1 MTGWRS
7 AGSTLVKIL
16 LGTILVGVVG
26 DLIAGYYADV
36 REASKLKQDLG
47 NQVMTLTAE
56 EADDISVLAQDLA
69 PQSWLVGRCF
79 DDPPRLPKVAEPS
92 GDACHSAVFDSI
104 LQEQELQLAVRAT
117 HLNGEVLHQRLQ
129 TTLEQGEAASA
140 YGDLLLGLEALRKLN
155 SSTSCRWMTE
165 DLEAQLVGPDDP
177 AGCDQHGEEYPAA
190 AAFVARGLA
199 FEGEVVNATMASA
212 DVEGVNDTRR
222 QLFGSILGD
231 PFLWGVAI
239 VAGVLL
245 VLTRV
250 RKVSK

>member
-117 HLNGEVLHQRLQ
+117 HLNGERLTADHGYPLRLIVPNRAGLFDTKWIARVEVL
-129 TTLEQGEAASA
+129 S
-140 YGDLLLGLEALRKLN
+140 
-155 SSTSCRWMTE
+155 
-165 DLEAQLVGPDDP
+165 
-177 AGCDQHGEEYPAA
+177 
-190 AAFVARGLA
+190 
-199 FEGEVVNATMASA
+199 
-212 DVEGVNDTRR
+212 
-222 QLFGSILGD
+222 
-231 PFLWGVAI
+231 
-239 VAGVLL
+239 
-245 VLTRV
+245 
-250 RKVSK
+250 